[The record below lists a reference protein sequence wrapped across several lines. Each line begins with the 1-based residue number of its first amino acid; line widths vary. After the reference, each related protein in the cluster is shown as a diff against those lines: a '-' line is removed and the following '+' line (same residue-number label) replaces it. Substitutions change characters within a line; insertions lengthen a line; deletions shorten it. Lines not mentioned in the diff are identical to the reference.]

1 MLGKEEHSMRLKDKV
16 AIVTGAAS
24 SIGMGRAIAL
34 AFAREGA
41 HVVVCDIKYEGVQER
56 AREIEQLGRKSLAL
70 KTDVSKSS
78 EVAHLIETTLRTFGK
93 IDILVNNAGI
103 REEPAKPIQDITE
116 EEWDAI
122 QGVNLKGVFLCIKY
136 AVPHMIK
143 QKKGKIINIAS
154 IFGQVSFPNYGA
166 YCAAKGGVINLTR
179 ELALELAPHKINVN
193 AIGPG
198 VIETEL
204 IKTTLEDPEIMKLI
218 LALIPFGRIGKPED
232 IAAVAVFLASDESE
246 YVNGQTIFADGG
258 WLVH

>member
-1 MLGKEEHSMRLKDKV
+1 MRLKDKV

-34 AFAREGA
+34 AYAKEGA
-41 HVVVCDIKYEGVQER
+41 NVTVCDVKHEGVKER
-56 AREIEQLGRKSLAL
+56 AKEIEEMGQKALAV

-78 EVAHLIETTLRTFGK
+78 DVSELVEKTVKTFGK
-93 IDILVNNAGI
+93 VDIMVNNAGI

-116 EEWDAI
+116 QEWDAI
-122 QGVNLKGVFLCIKY
+122 HGVCLKGVFLCIKY

-143 QKKGKIINIAS
+143 QGGGKIINIAS
-154 IFGQVSFPNYGA
+154 IFGQVGFPNYGA

-179 ELALELAPHKINVN
+179 TLALELAPHKINVN

-204 IKTTLEDPEIMKLI
+204 VKTTLEDPEIMKLI
-218 LALIPFGRIGKPED
+218 LSAIPFGRVGKPED
-232 IAAVAVFLASDESE
+232 IAAVAVFLASNESE
-246 YVNGQTIFADGG
+246 YVNGQTIFAEGG
-258 WLVH
+258 WLAH

>member
-1 MLGKEEHSMRLKDKV
+1 MKLKDKV

-24 SIGMGRAIAL
+24 SIGMGRAFAL
-34 AFAREGA
+34 AFAKEGA
-41 HVVVCDIKYEGVQER
+41 DVVVCDIKHEGVKER
-56 AREIEQLGRKSLAL
+56 TEEIKQLGRKALAV
-70 KTDVSKSS
+70 KTDVSKPSDVS
-78 EVAHLIETTLRTFGK
+78 QLIETTVNTFGK
-93 IDILVNNAGI
+93 IDILVNNAGV

-116 EEWDAI
+116 EEWDSI
-122 QGVNLKGVFLCIKY
+122 NGVNLKGVFLCIKY

-143 QKKGKIINIAS
+143 QKRGKIINIAS
-154 IFGQVSFPNYGA
+154 IFGQVAFPNYGA

-179 ELALELAPHKINVN
+179 TLALELAPHKINVN

-204 IKTTLEDPEIMKLI
+204 SKTTLEDPEVMKLI
-218 LALIPFGRIGKPED
+218 LPLIPFGRVGQPED

-258 WLVH
+258 WLAH

>member
-1 MLGKEEHSMRLKDKV
+1 MKLKDKV

-24 SIGMGRAIAL
+24 SMGMGRAFAL

-41 HVVVCDIKYEGVQER
+41 DVVVCDIKHEGVNER
-56 AREIEQLGRKSLAL
+56 AREIEQLGRKALAL

-78 EVAHLIETTLRTFGK
+78 DVSHLIETTVKTFGK
-93 IDILVNNAGI
+93 IDILVNNAGM

-122 QGVNLKGVFLCIKY
+122 HGVNLKGMFLCIKY
-136 AVPHMIK
+136 TVPHMIK
-143 QKKGKIINIAS
+143 QKYGKIINIAS
-154 IFGQVSFPNYGA
+154 IFGQVAFPHYGA

-179 ELALELAPHKINVN
+179 TLALELAPHKINVN

-204 IKTTLEDPEIMKLI
+204 SKTTLEDPEVMKII
-218 LALIPFGRIGKPED
+218 LPLIPFGRVGQPED

-246 YVNGQTIFADGG
+246 YVNGHTIFSDGG
-258 WLVH
+258 WLVR

>member
-1 MLGKEEHSMRLKDKV
+1 MKLKDKV

-34 AFAREGA
+34 AFAKEGA
-41 HVVVCDIKYEGVQER
+41 NVVVCDVKYDGVKER
-56 AREIEQLGRKSLAL
+56 AREIEQLGRKSLAVR
-70 KTDVSKSS
+70 TDVSKASDVS
-78 EVAHLIETTLRTFGK
+78 QLIETTVKTLGK
-93 IDILVNNAGI
+93 IDIVVNNAGI
-103 REEPAKPIQDITE
+103 REEPAKPLQDITE

-122 QGVNLKGVFLCIKY
+122 QSVNLKGVFLCMKY

-154 IFGQVSFPNYGA
+154 IFGQVSFPNYA
-166 YCAAKGGVINLTR
+166 SYCAAKGGVINLTR
-179 ELALELAPHKINVN
+179 VAALELAPHKINVN

-204 IKTTLEDPEIMKLI
+204 VKTTLEDPEVMKL
-218 LALIPFGRIGKPED
+218 LMALIPFGRIGKPED

-246 YVNGQTIFADGG
+246 YINGQTIFADGG
-258 WLVH
+258 FLVH

>member
-1 MLGKEEHSMRLKDKV
+1 MKLKDKV

-24 SIGMGRAIAL
+24 SIGMGRAFAL
-34 AFAREGA
+34 AFAKEGA
-41 HVVVCDIKYEGVQER
+41 DVVVCDIKHEGVKER
-56 AREIEQLGRKSLAL
+56 TEEIKQLGRKALAV
-70 KTDVSKSS
+70 KTDVSKPSDVS
-78 EVAHLIETTLRTFGK
+78 QLIETTVNTFGK
-93 IDILVNNAGI
+93 IDILVNNAGV

-116 EEWDAI
+116 EEWDSI
-122 QGVNLKGVFLCIKY
+122 NGVNLKGVFLCIKY

-143 QKKGKIINIAS
+143 QKRGKIINIAS
-154 IFGQVSFPNYGA
+154 IFGQVAFPNYGA

-179 ELALELAPHKINVN
+179 TLALELAPHKINVN

-204 IKTTLEDPEIMKLI
+204 SKTTLEDPEVMKII
-218 LALIPFGRIGKPED
+218 LPLIPFGRVGQPED

-258 WLVH
+258 WLAR

>member
-1 MLGKEEHSMRLKDKV
+1 MKLKDKV

-24 SIGMGRAIAL
+24 SIGMGRAFAL
-34 AFAREGA
+34 AFAKEGA
-41 HVVVCDIKYEGVQER
+41 DVVVCDIKDGIQER
-56 AREIEQLGRKSLAL
+56 AKEIEQLGRKAIAI

-78 EVAHLIETTLRTFGK
+78 DVSQMMETTVKTFGK
-93 IDILVNNAGI
+93 IDILVNNAGM

-122 QGVNLKGVFLCIKY
+122 HAVNLRGMFLCIKY

-143 QKKGKIINIAS
+143 QTYGKIINIAS
-154 IFGQVSFPNYGA
+154 IFGQVAFPGYGA
-166 YCAAKGGVINLTR
+166 YCASKGGVVNLTR
-179 ELALELAPHKINVN
+179 ALALELAPHKINVN

-204 IKTTLEDPEIMKLI
+204 SKTTLEDPEVMKII
-218 LALIPFGRIGKPED
+218 LPLIPFGRVGQPED
-232 IAAVAVFLASDESE
+232 IAAVAVFLASDEAE

-258 WLVH
+258 WLAR